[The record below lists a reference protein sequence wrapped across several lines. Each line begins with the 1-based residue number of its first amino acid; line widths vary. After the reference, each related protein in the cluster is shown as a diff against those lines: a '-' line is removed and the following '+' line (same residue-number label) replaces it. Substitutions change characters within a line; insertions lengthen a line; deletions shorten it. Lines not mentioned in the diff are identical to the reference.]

1 MFNLDITTGGRF
13 CRRIGLKSSG
23 PAALSFL
30 KEWMAWEIS
39 LSVIHG
45 MFGREMG
52 GEEGGRGVMSI
63 ELPGKCSFTR
73 ISRDAVVEEVTE
85 PSGSFIK
92 PMELELNF
100 FWTILDRSDAD
111 F

>member
-1 MFNLDITTGGRF
+1 
-13 CRRIGLKSSG
+13 
-23 PAALSFL
+23 
-30 KEWMAWEIS
+30 
-39 LSVIHG
+39 
-45 MFGREMG
+45 
-52 GEEGGRGVMSI
+52 MSI